1 MHIPLFH
8 ILGTGICFLA
18 GLSGLTFDACS
29 ACGEEQKPAHAKED
43 RPERDTGGE
52 DRMGSRDAGT
62 IRPVVPAHER
72 VRPAGVELRITHLG
86 RIQPG
91 LSAHD
96 EQHGTEEK
104 WAKVRETLGADA
116 DRVIVRQLAANLGGN
131 TSVRNESPL
140 VWKDK
145 GYFRRAR
152 DLGQVFTA
160 PRDFELE
167 AIVLRTGNAHL
178 AFLPGAAGAEVF
190 VQFFEVTGTPVI
202 DDSGTPPGTK
212 ASHGFSSNHRCD
224 DFVTGVRFEPLRVLT
239 GGRLPDLA
247 AKGDGKLTYMKWT
260 VTSQE
265 ALRLKKGRRY
275 AFMVGFVEPGP
286 ERNFTLANRNNAGSP
301 RAPAIADAEDSY
313 HGGWGLRRE
322 GNGKTPPRMLSG
334 VQPPADPDTLRQL
347 KAEST
352 FPEGSAR
359 YAIPPTCDGY
369 PDVDTYRDHEF
380 YIVQRPRDGR

>member
-1 MHIPLFH
+1 MHIPLLH
-8 ILGTGICFLA
+8 LLRAGICLLA

-29 ACGEEQKPAHAKED
+29 ARGEEQKPVHGEED
-43 RPERDTGGE
+43 GPDHRATCI
-52 DRMGSRDAGT
+52 DRMESNDDGT
-62 IRPVVPAHER
+62 IRPVVLTREGVPA
-72 VRPAGVELRITHLG
+72 VGVELRITDLG
-86 RIQPG
+86 KLRPG

-96 EQHGTEEK
+96 EQLGTEEK
-104 WAKVRETLGADA
+104 WAEVREILGADA
-116 DRVIVRQLAANLGGN
+116 DRVIVRQVGANLGGN

-160 PRDFELE
+160 PHDFELD

-190 VQFFEVTGTPVI
+190 VQFFEVSGNPVI
-202 DDSGTPPGTK
+202 NDNGTPPGTK
-212 ASHGFSSNHRCD
+212 ASHGFSTNHRCD
-224 DFVTGVRFEPLRVLT
+224 DFVTGVRFRPLRVFT

-247 AKGDGKLTYMKWT
+247 TKGDGRLTYMKWT
-260 VTSQE
+260 VTCQE
-265 ALRLKKGRRY
+265 SLRLEKGRRY

-301 RAPAIADAEDSY
+301 RTPAIADAEDTY

-322 GNGKTPPRMLSG
+322 GNGKTPPRMIPG
-334 VQPPADPDTLRQL
+334 EHAPADPDTLRQL
-347 KAEST
+347 KDESAL
-352 FPEGSAR
+352 PGGDAR

-380 YIVQRPRDGR
+380 YIVQRPPRGK